1 MRPSLPVEGIS
12 LILGND
18 LAGEKV
24 MVDPRVVEKP
34 RDDQK
39 TGRLAE
45 KFPGIFPA
53 SVVTLSMKA
62 KKEAIKEQGKEEIGL
77 SGTFL
82 ENIDGK
88 FEERIK
94 EKAEKALMRNESRN
108 VKENIRE
115 KQESESK
122 SVISRQNLIEEQSN
136 DKELLDLFKVVLTPV
151 KPEKVS
157 VGYLIKDNILMRK
170 WSSHNVTIAPPLFL
184 LKEKWLDEDPE
195 KISVLKYVPLKIGY
209 LGQGK

>member
-1 MRPSLPVEGIS
+1 MGVLEVPLHELNIKSSLINGNIVIGMRPSLPVERIS

-34 RDDQK
+34 RDDEK
-39 TGRLAE
+39 TEKLAE

-53 SVVTLSMKA
+53 SVVTCSMKA

-88 FEERIK
+88 FEERNK
-94 EKAEKALMRNESRN
+94 EKAKKALRRNESRN
-108 VKENIRE
+108 VKENIPGKKVRVNR
-115 KQESESK
+115 SF
-122 SVISRQNLIEEQSN
+122 L
-136 DKELLDLFKVVLTPV
+136 DKT
-151 KPEKVS
+151 
-157 VGYLIKDNILMRK
+157 
-170 WSSHNVTIAPPLFL
+170 
-184 LKEKWLDEDPE
+184 
-195 KISVLKYVPLKIGY
+195 
-209 LGQGK
+209 